1 MNSANLWRY
10 FQLIDM
16 QAKMKMKAQANKL
29 VLSYLWWVL
38 EPLLFVS
45 LFYFVFEV
53 LLQRGGPGFVT
64 FLIVGKIIY
73 LWFSKSV
80 IMASTGLNQNKGIIG
95 QRALPKWIFPLVN
108 IQESTYKALISFLLL
123 FVVLQF
129 QGYSV
134 YFGYWQLIPLL
145 LLTYLLIC
153 GVGFICSLFVTMA
166 QDFSNLIQLGM
177 MGVMFGSGIFW
188 DINQIADPVTRE
200 LIFTLNP
207 VAALLDGFRQV
218 LIYQNPVNFERYI
231 PCLVVSVLLLIA
243 SLVAFKRFNNVITRV
258 LFS

>member
-1 MNSANLWRY
+1 
-10 FQLIDM
+10 M

-45 LFYFVFEV
+45 LFYVLFEY
-53 LLQRGGPGFVT
+53 LLQRGGEDFFT
-64 FLIVGKIIY
+64 FLIVGKIVY

-80 IMASTGLNQNKGIIG
+80 VTASMGLMQNRGIIA

-108 IQESTYKALISFLLL
+108 IQESTYKSIVSFILLML
-123 FVVLQF
+123 VLMLN
-129 QGYSV
+129 GYYPHS
-134 YFGYWQLIPLL
+134 GYWQLIPLL
-145 LLTYLLIC
+145 MLTYLLIC
-153 GVGFICSLFVTMA
+153 GVGFVCALLVTLA

-188 DINQIADPVTRE
+188 DINSISNPENRD
-200 LIFTLNP
+200 LIFTYNP
-207 VAALLDGFRQV
+207 MALLINDFRQV
-218 LIYQNPVNFERYI
+218 LMYDQSVDLTRYGF
-231 PCLVVSVLLLIA
+231 CLLVSVVLISF
-243 SLVAFKRFNNVITRV
+243 SLYVFKRFNNRVTRL